1 MKLLQF
7 VARKSLLALGYPRLE
22 TSHPELGV
30 HEVGAYRARMSLSP
44 FVPACQFFYPV
55 DPNSKTTKRER
66 KEKKNKKGKDKRETT
81 KVDVGFVPYYRK
93 EAVDGLMEF
102 LNGFGDGILQILQ
115 EKAHPLQDAYGVDP
129 LLQHGGEQFPLVLFS
144 HGLGGTM
151 DMYTELC
158 SQIAST
164 GCVVVAL
171 EHEDGS
177 ASYATAVTGIES
189 ESETVAIPYKRPLS
203 NAKVP
208 YSRQKVL
215 DFRTPMLEHRVEELR
230 RICDSFV
237 VEAPE
242 EANAETGEDYELVRK
257 IVSATDP
264 SKLHLVG
271 HSFGGATQLLAA
283 QTWAK
288 QDANAPAPA
297 MEMAM
302 ATATATATTMET
314 TAGATSEPLSPPSEG
329 AVPSA
334 NSRSSETRPP
344 VPLSIT
350 VYDAWNTALSD
361 RVLEDGLDGKC
372 KDYTQEAPLEILS
385 VLSEG
390 WVTGNPEREQ
400 TLKFLRNCRS
410 PETNVRSCYA
420 RESLHQSIS
429 DTEAYVPSF
438 AARKLGNRGRGEPR
452 HRTIR
457 AVVREISKFTNPAS
471 TAGRKHDDEIETD
484 ENDHDSVL
492 VPFPLR

>member
-1 MKLLQF
+1 M
-7 VARKSLLALGYPRLE
+7 
-22 TSHPELGV
+22 GV
-30 HEVGAYRARMSLSP
+30 YEVGAYRARMSSEP

-55 DPNSKTTKRER
+55 DPNSKTTRRER
-66 KEKKNKKGKDKRETT
+66 KEKQKGKDGKRET
-81 KVDVGFVPYYRK
+81 DFGFVPYYRK
-93 EAVDGLMEF
+93 EGVDGLMDF
-102 LNGFGDGILQILQ
+102 MNGFGDGILQLLQ

-129 LLQHGGEQFPLVLFS
+129 LQLNNGEQQFPLVLFS

-177 ASYATAVTGIES
+177 ASYASAVTKDEGGH
-189 ESETVAIPYKRPLS
+189 ETVDIPYKRPLA

-230 RICDSFV
+230 KIWDSFV
-237 VEAPE
+237 ADQAPAE
-242 EANAETGEDYELVRK
+242 DRANNVETGEDYKLIKK
-257 IVSATDP
+257 IVAATDP

-288 QDANAPAPA
+288 QDASARAQV
-297 MEMAM
+297 MEMAV
-302 ATATATATTMET
+302 
-314 TAGATSEPLSPPSEG
+314 AGATSEPWSPPSEG
-329 AVPSA
+329 VVPSA
-334 NSRSSETRPP
+334 NPGQSSEAQLSLEARPP

-361 RVLEDGLDGKC
+361 RVLEDGLGGNDNGNGNGNGI
-372 KDYTQEAPLEILS
+372 DYSNREAPLEILS

-390 WVTGNPEREQ
+390 WATVNPEREQ
-400 TLKFLRNCRS
+400 TLEFLRNCNS
-410 PETNVRSCYA
+410 LKTNVRSCYA
-420 RESLHQSIS
+420 KESLHQSIS
-429 DTEAYVPSF
+429 DTEAYVPTF
-438 AARKLGNRGRGEPR
+438 AATKLANRGKGEPR

-471 TAGRKHDDEIETD
+471 TPERKRDDETESD
-484 ENDHDSVL
+484 GDDDDSVL
-492 VPFPLR
+492 VPFPLRWRLCITNIVFSKSLLIN

>member
-1 MKLLQF
+1 
-7 VARKSLLALGYPRLE
+7 
-22 TSHPELGV
+22 
-30 HEVGAYRARMSLSP
+30 
-44 FVPACQFFYPV
+44 
-55 DPNSKTTKRER
+55 
-66 KEKKNKKGKDKRETT
+66 
-81 KVDVGFVPYYRK
+81 
-93 EAVDGLMEF
+93 
-102 LNGFGDGILQILQ
+102 
-115 EKAHPLQDAYGVDP
+115 
-129 LLQHGGEQFPLVLFS
+129 
-144 HGLGGTM
+144 M

-177 ASYATAVTGIES
+177 ASYASAVKGIEGKN
-189 ESETVAIPYKRPLS
+189 ERETVDIPYKRPLA

-215 DFRTPMLEHRVEELR
+215 DFRTPMLEHRVKELR

-237 VEAPE
+237 ADEAQE
-242 EANAETGEDYELVRK
+242 DVANNVETGEDYKLIRK
-257 IVSATDP
+257 IVAATDP

-288 QDANAPAPA
+288 QEANAPTPA
-297 MEMAM
+297 MEMAV
-302 ATATATATTMET
+302 
-314 TAGATSEPLSPPSEG
+314 AGAASEPWSTPSEG
-329 AVPSA
+329 AIPSA
-334 NSRSSETRPP
+334 NLGRSSEAQLSLEARPP

-350 VYDAWNTALSD
+350 VYDAWNTVLSD
-361 RVLEDGLDGKC
+361 RVLEDGLGGNDNDKGNG
-372 KDYTQEAPLEILS
+372 KDYNTREAPLEILS

-390 WVTGNPEREQ
+390 WATGNSEREQ
-400 TLKFLRNCRS
+400 TLKFLRNCKS

-420 RESLHQSIS
+420 KESLHQSIS
-429 DTEAYVPSF
+429 DTEAYVPSV
-438 AARKLGNRGRGEPR
+438 AARKLGNRGKGEPR

-471 TAGRKHDDEIETD
+471 TAERKRDDETETD
-484 ENDHDSVL
+484 ENDGEDDDDSVL